1 MATKTDPVCKM
12 DVDTQR
18 AEVKTQH
25 KGQTYYFCGS
35 QCKQKFDKAPER
47 YAGQKKKTA
56 GK

>member
-1 MATKTDPVCKM
+1 M